1 MIIKFDF
8 YPSIDDI
15 ERVAKEL
22 GVTIPFAKRQARLLF
37 RDRAKEMLYWYTVV
51 AQDGEM
57 KLIHIDDIK
66 EEPNDA
72 E

>member
-15 ERVAKEL
+15 EKVAKEL
-22 GVTIPFAKRQARLLF
+22 GITIPFAKRQAKLLF

-51 AQDGEM
+51 DENGEM
-57 KLIHIDDIK
+57 KLIHTDDREK
-66 EEPNDA
+66 PN
-72 E
+72 EVS